1 MDTTAESYDEL
12 PYPNLVFPQTHPN
25 RIAAIASLFGV
36 ATKAP
41 GRSRILEL
49 GCGTASNLIAMAVEL
64 PEATLVGVDF
74 SRRQIETGNA
84 RIAAAGVG
92 NVTLRHADLADISS
106 DWGQFDYII
115 AHGVYSW
122 VPEAVQKKIL
132 EICRTQLA
140 PEGIAYISY
149 NCYPG
154 WHMRTILRDMMAFR
168 TNGTEGAL
176 PRVRQAREVLDF
188 MAGNA
193 TQGTPFASFLSGEA
207 ALLRGAEDGYVFH
220 EYLERHNSPVYFH
233 QFAAQ
238 AGQAGLQYLGDA
250 SPQTLSD
257 GALSAEAVET
267 LSRMGNGDVLQ
278 TEQYLDFLR
287 NRSFRESLL
296 VHREVPLRRQ
306 FDLQAL
312 QGLHF
317 AAPVAAIAGDFDPNT
332 SAAVDFSLPNGSR
345 FAVSNTLVKSLLK
358 TFANRWPH
366 SATYAELTQDIAAHL
381 QGGLSA
387 AQGEELSRNLLAGF
401 LHGTIEMTVA
411 PWRCGQRDQA
421 NPKVSLLARQQ
432 ARDNL
437 PIVDLRHRIVQD
449 SSGLRLVLPYL
460 DGTRTDAQIS
470 EHILQRALSGEL
482 QISQSGIGVTSPDEL
497 RRLIDQDLEVYLQQI
512 EALSLLLP
520 SVN

>member
-296 VHREVPLRRQ
+296 VHREVAVQRR
-306 FDLQAL
+306 FDSQAL
-312 QGLHF
+312 QALHF
-317 AAPVAAIAGDFDPNT
+317 AAPVAAIGGDFDVNATAAVEFALPDGKRFSVANALVKALLKVLAGRWPA
-332 SAAVDFSLPNGSR
+332 SAA
-345 FAVSNTLVKSLLK
+345 FADLEQQIG
-358 TFANRWPH
+358 A
-366 SATYAELTQDIAAHL
+366 QL
-381 QGGLSA
+381 QGGLSP
-387 AQGEELSRNLLAGF
+387 AQRAELERYLLAGV

-411 PWRCGQRDQA
+411 PWRCGRRGEA
-421 NPKVSLLARQQ
+421 NPTVSALAREQ
-432 ARDNL
+432 AKDNL

-449 SSGLRLVLPYL
+449 SPGLRLVLPYL
-460 DGTRTDAQIS
+460 DGVHTVS
-470 EHILQRALSGEL
+470 EIAEMIFQRALSGEL
-482 QISQSGIGVTSPDEL
+482 QISQNGIGVTSPDEL
-497 RRLIDQDLEVYLQQI
+497 RRLIDQDLEAYLQQI
-512 EALSLLLP
+512 EGLSLLLATT
-520 SVN
+520 S

>member
-1 MDTTAESYDEL
+1 MDTTAQSYDEL

-36 ATKAP
+36 ATKVP

-49 GCGTASNLIAMAVEL
+49 GCGTGSNLIAMAVEL

-84 RIAAAGVG
+84 RIAAAGIG

-207 ALLRGAEDGYVFH
+207 ALLRAAEDGYVFH
-220 EYLERHNSPVYFH
+220 EYLERHNAPVYFH

-296 VHREVPLRRQ
+296 VHREIPLQRQ

-312 QGLHF
+312 QALYF
-317 AAPVAAIAGDFDPNT
+317 AAPVAAIAGDFDAST
-332 SAAVDFSLPNGSR
+332 SDTVDFSLPDGSR
-345 FAVSNTLVKSLLK
+345 FAVSNMLVKALLK
-358 TFANRWPH
+358 TFANRWPR
-366 SATYAELTQDIAAHL
+366 SATYAELTQDIEAQL
-381 QGGLSA
+381 QGAPSV
-387 AQGEELSRNLLAGF
+387 AQGEELSRYLLAGF

-411 PWRCGQRDQA
+411 PWRCGTLGEK
-421 NPKVSLLARQQ
+421 NPSVSILARQQ
-432 ARDNL
+432 AQDNL
-437 PIVDLRHRIVQD
+437 PIVDLRHRIIQD
-449 SSGLRLVLPYL
+449 SPGLRLILPYL
-460 DGTRTDAQIS
+460 DGQRSITEIGTL
-470 EHILQRALSGEL
+470 ILQRVLSGEV
-482 QISQSGIGVTSPDEL
+482 QISREGQRVIAPEA
-497 RRLIDQDLEVYLQQI
+497 LQQLI
-512 EALSLLLP
+512 SEDLATFLKQVQGLSLLLAGTD
-520 SVN
+520 